1 MNITVIITASHCPSH
16 PSIFLIKDVI
26 ESLRFLNL
34 NENTPILL
42 AHDYN
47 DHPKYLEYLEY
58 LKDYIQHNSNIKI
71 VKRDSKGHLTGN
83 IRHAMQF
90 VNTKYV
96 LILQHDL
103 PFIKNV
109 NINKVMDDMD
119 LHPIMKHIRFNKR
132 KNIKAHYD
140 GINNLFGKE
149 IKANH
154 YSYTRT
160 PAWSDQ
166 NHICLT
172 SYYNDLILKEC
183 KDGKFMEDQ
192 LYGRNKDEQAH
203 QKYGNYLFG
212 PVDHP
217 TMISHTNGRV
227 LRLPLNISNKTVN
240 NKENK
245 EKENTHYYYIVKNNF
260 RKNNLNLRCLK
271 DTFLIKK
278 LNYDQSRENK
288 IPIQKGKLL
297 KCSLVNEPSDKYYY
311 IYLDSIQ

>member
-1 MNITVIITASHCPSH
+1 MNLTVIITASYCPSH
-16 PSIFLIKDVI
+16 PSIFLIKDVL

-58 LKDYIQHNSNIKI
+58 LKDYIKHKSNIKI
-71 VKRDSKGHLTGN
+71 VKRESNGHLTGN

-90 VNTKYV
+90 VTTKYV

-103 PFIKNV
+103 PFIRKV
-109 NINKVMDDMD
+109 NINKVMNDMD
-119 LHPIMKHIRFNKR
+119 IYPTMKHIRFNKR

-183 KDGKFMEDQ
+183 KDGRFMENQ
-192 LYGRNKDEQAH
+192 LYGVNKDEHAH

-212 PVDHP
+212 SVNHP
-217 TMISHTNGRV
+217 TMINHTNGRL
-227 LRLPLNISNKTVN
+227 LRLTSNISNKVKN
-240 NKENK
+240 NKENTSNK
-245 EKENTHYYYIVKNNF
+245 NKNHYYIVKNNF

-271 DTFLIKK
+271 DTFLIEK
-278 LNYDQSRENK
+278 LNHDQSIKNK

-311 IYLDSIQ
+311 IYLDNIQ